1 MKAVWQQIQQLI
13 TNVTDAPFVIT
24 EQSSVSGGDVNQA
37 YCISDGKIRYFV
49 KLNDAAVYAMFEQEA
64 KGLVALAQCQ
74 QMAVPK
80 VIGFGATHGVS
91 YLVLEHFD
99 FAPRC
104 DEVSFAKALALLHLS
119 HGSQQQNNQQYRNQ
133 FGFDEDNYI
142 GRTVQI
148 NTWHDN
154 WGEFFTQCRLKPQLD
169 ILRKQG
175 KGARW
180 MDKLE
185 RRFADVSDFLNQ
197 HHPQPALLHGDLW
210 QGNYGT
216 LTDGR
221 PTLYDPA
228 VYYGDS
234 ETDLAMMML
243 FGCPSDDFFT
253 AYFATHRQIK
263 PITAGFEQRRVVY
276 NLYHILNHANLFG
289 DSYLYQAEGMAGE
302 VLG

>member
-1 MKAVWQQIQQLI
+1 MKVVWQQIQQLI
-13 TNVTDAPFVIT
+13 ANVTGKPFVIT
-24 EQSSVSGGDVNQA
+24 EQRCVNGGDVNQA
-37 YCISDGKIRYFV
+37 YCISDGNSRYFV

-64 KGLVALAQCQ
+64 KGLAALANCEQL
-74 QMAVPK
+74 AVPK
-80 VIGFGATHGVS
+80 VIGFDASNRAS

-104 DEVSFAKALALLHLS
+104 DEVSFAKALALLHLK
-119 HGSQQQNNQQYRNQ
+119 QNNR

-142 GRTVQI
+142 GRTIQI
-148 NTWHDN
+148 NTWHDD

-175 KGARW
+175 NGARW
-180 MDKLE
+180 MDNLE
-185 RRFADVSDFLNQ
+185 RRFADVSDLLNQ
-197 HHPQPALLHGDLW
+197 HQPKPSLLHGDLW
-210 QGNYGT
+210 QGNYGN

-234 ETDLAMMML
+234 EADLAMMML
-243 FGCPSDDFFT
+243 FGSPSDDFFT
-253 AYFATHRQIK
+253 AYRQIK
-263 PITAGFEQRRVVY
+263 PIATGFAQRRVVY

-289 DSYLYQAEGMAGE
+289 DSYLYQAEGMVGE